1 MDRPLRSR
9 KPDWLMLLTGLAVG
23 ALLMYEADPHLG
35 RQRRAQLQSRLSST
49 RRTVLSNVQQVF
61 KRARERVSGLRTEGW
76 QGWKLNQPKPKPID
90 DHVLEA
96 RIRSKLAREP
106 QALGVVVLAQHGK
119 VNLSGFIDPEHEQ
132 RVLEQVAAIPGV
144 TQLSHSWHSSSRVE
158 TSALGSNKAG
168 GRWWVAAAV
177 VVVGLTW
184 VAVRRRQPLGWA
196 TALTGLGWLAS
207 SDDHRRLGKG
217 HDNPHLIDLEG
228 QVQLAAAPE
237 VVFDVWSHYENFP
250 HFLSHVIEVHDLGPG
265 RTRWI
270 LQGAKGVEFV
280 IDAVQSAFERP
291 GRLAWQSESPA
302 LADIWAQVVI
312 EACEGGS
319 LATVHLTWRPAPAAG
334 GMPQLI
340 LMGDQA
346 RQQFEED
353 LLRMKQFIERGLP
366 AREPS
371 AHTEIGASVL
381 H

>member
-1 MDRPLRSR
+1 VDHPIRSR

-23 ALLMYEADPHLG
+23 ALLMYEADPHQG
-35 RQRRAQLQSRLSST
+35 RQRRAQLQNRLSHT
-49 RRTVLSNVQQVF
+49 RRTVVSGVQQVM
-61 KRARERVSGLRTEGW
+61 KQARERVSGLRREGL
-76 QGWKLNQPKPKPID
+76 QGWKLNQSKPID

-106 QALGVVVLAQHGK
+106 PALAGVVVLAQHGK
-119 VNLSGFIDPEHEQ
+119 VNLSGQIDLECEQ
-132 RVLEQVAAIPGV
+132 KVLEQVAAIPGV
-144 TQLSHSWHSSSRVE
+144 TQVSHSWRYTSQDPPMPVASSK
-158 TSALGSNKAG
+158 GG

-177 VVVGLTW
+177 VIAGLTW
-184 VAVRRRQPLGWA
+184 VAVRRRQPLGWV
-196 TALTGLGWLAS
+196 TALTGLGWLAT
-207 SDDHRRLGKG
+207 SDARG
-217 HDNPHLIDLEG
+217 HLRIADDNPHLIDLEG
-228 QVQLAAAPE
+228 VVQVAAAPE

-270 LQGAKGVEFV
+270 LQGTEGVEFV
-280 IDAVQSAFERP
+280 LDVMQSVFERP

-302 LADIWAQVVI
+302 LADVWAQVVI

-319 LATVHLTWRPAPAAG
+319 LATVHLTWRPAPATG
-334 GMPQLI
+334 GMPQLM

-353 LLRMKQFIERGLP
+353 MLRMKQFIERGLP

-371 AHTEIGASVL
+371 MHTEIGGSVL